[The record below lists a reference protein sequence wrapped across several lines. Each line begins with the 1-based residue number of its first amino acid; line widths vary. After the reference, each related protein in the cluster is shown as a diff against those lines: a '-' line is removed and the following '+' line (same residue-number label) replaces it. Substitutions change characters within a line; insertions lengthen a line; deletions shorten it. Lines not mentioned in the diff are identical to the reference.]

1 MRSVPELSGALTPS
15 LRSGEGGRRTH
26 HGLAET
32 WVRQAIVAGCNPFM
46 RQEPLASDDW
56 AGEWL
61 LVISFAGRASPLHP
75 GTLPNALLDDVF
87 LVLARLGRVM
97 HDKCLKPWH
106 GNVLLDDSSSRSIAF
121 RLRLVREALSM
132 GVALFYGACGID
144 SKAGE
149 AIEKGCFSLLSPD
162 QAALQAICTRYDI
175 PEEWITQGA
184 AEEIEA

>member
-1 MRSVPELSGALTPS
+1 MRNVPELSGALIPS
-15 LRSGEGGRRTH
+15 LRSGEGGRRAH

-46 RQEPLASDDW
+46 QQEPLASDDW

-75 GTLPNALLDDVF
+75 GTLPNAVLDDVF
-87 LVLARLGRVM
+87 IVLARLGRVR
-97 HDKCLKPWH
+97 HDRWLKPWH

-121 RLRLVREALSM
+121 RLRLVREALPM
-132 GVALFYGACGID
+132 DVALFYGACGID
-144 SKAGE
+144 PKVGE
-149 AIEKGCFSLLSPD
+149 AMEEGCFFLLSPD